1 MSENLFPTLS
11 EVAARTDALETVA
24 DDDARLNENAPALV
38 EQEEGQE
45 REMHEVESMC
55 MRCHDNG
62 TTRLLLTS
70 IPYFKEIVVSSFR
83 CDHCG
88 HRDTEIQSAGEIQRE
103 SSRAIA
109 LTTAKGISFTV
120 HLRTR
125 ADLDR
130 QIVKSNFASVIIP
143 SVELTIPPGRG
154 QLTTVEGLIRDTVRD
169 LNISQPVRRVMDPP
183 TAAKI
188 DEMLVTLRGY
198 IDMEDEEDGG
208 VGGDDEPRVVQESAE
223 RDNDKPFTPFSM
235 KIEDPSGNSFF
246 QFSGSTSDPQW
257 IMRAFNR
264 TLEQNVTLGLVAPA
278 EGEVPA
284 EGTSAVAP
292 GHKLASKEEF
302 EERRAAIVPREDGTI
317 VPDEV
322 FSFPSTC
329 SSCGHELE
337 TLMQQVN
344 IPYFQ
349 VSRALSGADNRISS
363 SWRPTAMRA
372 GTATTRS
379 SPAAPSPTRASALR
393 SRSRTRK
400 TSRATCSNPTRPV
413 SRSPRLIWCCS
424 PARSAGDSRRSKG
437 C

>member
-1 MSENLFPTLS
+1 M
-11 EVAARTDALETVA
+11 
-24 DDDARLNENAPALV
+24 
-38 EQEEGQE
+38 
-45 REMHEVESMC
+45 
-55 MRCHDNG
+55 
-62 TTRLLLTS
+62 LTEL
-70 IPYFKEIVVSSFR
+70 II
-83 CDHCG
+83 
-88 HRDTEIQSAGEIQRE
+88 
-103 SSRAIA
+103 
-109 LTTAKGISFTV
+109 AKGISFTV

-208 VGGDDEPRVVQESAE
+208 VGGDDEPRVVQE
-223 RDNDKPFTPFSM
+223 RVDRDGDNDKPFTPFSM

-264 TLEQNVTLGLVAPA
+264 TLEHNVTLGLVAPA
-278 EGEVPA
+278 EEGEGPA
-284 EGTSAVAP
+284 PGTAAVAP

-302 EERRAAIVPREDGTI
+302 EQRRADIVSREDGTI

-349 VSRALSGADNRISS
+349 VSPSARA
-363 SWRPTAMRA
+363 
-372 GTATTRS
+372 
-379 SPAAPSPTRASALR
+379 ALIAEHYHHGDQLLCVR
-393 SRSRTRK
+393 VSRQRGEIR
-400 TSRATCSNPTRPV
+400 RCRLGQGQAHHAQGRGRRGPV
-413 SRSPRLIWCCS
+413 SRH
-424 PARSAGDSRRSKG
+424 AQV
-437 C
+437 